1 MATANAV
8 HVDECHSDRL
18 AGITFENWGHI
29 STSEF
34 TRKREKVKIINHY
47 VVLIYIYTIRKYS
60 WCSIKCLFKSLGLT
74 KI

>member
-29 STSEF
+29 STAEF
-34 TRKREKVKIINHY
+34 TRKREKVNM
-47 VVLIYIYTIRKYS
+47 
-60 WCSIKCLFKSLGLT
+60 CFFKFPSSFKL
-74 KI
+74 